1 MPPGEGVDQV
11 CAARRSDAKR
21 SFVSAPDAENACPLG
36 REVKPGRATVIIVHE
51 AIGF

>member
-1 MPPGEGVDQV
+1 MPPGESVDVV

-21 SFVSAPDAENACPLG
+21 SFVSAPDAENARALG
-36 REVKPGRATVIIVHE
+36 HEVKPGRATVIIVRK